1 MTERRDER
9 FEADGPIPIR
19 GLCISTPAPVVRPSG
34 PARNCDRG
42 RILLRQRRRRGRFL
56 IFLDS
61 ALARQMF
68 VHGDPIA

>member
-56 IFLDS
+56 
-61 ALARQMF
+61 
-68 VHGDPIA
+68 